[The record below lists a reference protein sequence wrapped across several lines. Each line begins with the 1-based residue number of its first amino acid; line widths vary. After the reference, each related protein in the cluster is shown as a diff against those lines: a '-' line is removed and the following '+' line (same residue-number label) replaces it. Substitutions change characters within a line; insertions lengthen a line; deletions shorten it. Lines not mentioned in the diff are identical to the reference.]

1 MPARTLGFTGPLFLG
16 SLLLGSFLAAT
27 SPASAGLRVV
37 QGEGY
42 AAIAGN
48 DVAQARKAALAEA
61 LYNAAGRVKTK
72 IRGAGHL
79 DTRGVMT
86 EESSMLVEG
95 SLRDHRIVQEYR
107 QGSRYVVVVEA
118 LAETDGG
125 ACGTKRVDLDVRP
138 ISVHVA
144 PGLPGHVL
152 RAARE
157 SVDRAVQGLATGS
170 NFRATD
176 NRDLPLAGGAEA
188 ARTDYATLLHGGAP
202 NPSGYSISGRFVV
215 ERRRQANLLGE
226 SVDIVATLTLGLRDN
241 SDGSL
246 IDTITVS
253 RDFNERTRLFG
264 TPLATG
270 SSDVDLA
277 SVWQA
282 AAADLDAKLGCRPL
296 RAKILD
302 VNAGLVTLSVG
313 SEHGIRSGDYFLLDL
328 PGRRNGD
335 WQVIKIERTSA
346 TTARGRTLKP
356 APAVPLDAMATLLQ

>member
-1 MPARTLGFTGPLFLG
+1 MRARAPLLLG
-16 SLLLGSFLAAT
+16 SLLLGSCLWTAA
-27 SPASAGLRVV
+27 PAAAGLRVV

-48 DVAQARKAALAEA
+48 DVARARKAALAEA

-107 QGSRYVVVVEA
+107 EGSRYVVIVEA
-118 LAETDGG
+118 LAETDGS

-138 ISVHVA
+138 IAVQVA

-157 SVDRAVQGLATGS
+157 SVDRAVQGLAAGS

-176 NRDLPLAGGAEA
+176 NRDISLAGGTEA
-188 ARTDYATLLHGGAP
+188 ARTDYASLLHGGAP
-202 NPSGYSISGRFVV
+202 NPSGYSISGRLLV

-226 SVDIVATLTLGLRDN
+226 NVDIVATLTLRLRDN
-241 SDGSL
+241 VDGSTV
-246 IDTITVS
+246 DTITVT
-253 RDFNERTRLFG
+253 RDFNERSRLFG
-264 TPLATG
+264 TPFETG
-270 SSDVDLA
+270 SSAVDL
-277 SVWQA
+277 SPVWQA
-282 AAADLDAKLGCRPL
+282 AVAELDAKLGCRPL
-296 RAKILD
+296 RAKVLD
-302 VNAGLVTLSVG
+302 VNSGFVTLSVG
-313 SEHGIRSGDYFLLDL
+313 TEHGIRKGDYFLLDL
-328 PGRRNGD
+328 PGRRRGD
-335 WQVIKIERTSA
+335 WQVIQIEEASA
-346 TTARGRTLKP
+346 TMAQGRTLKP
-356 APAVPLDAMATLLQ
+356 APAVPVDAMATLLQ